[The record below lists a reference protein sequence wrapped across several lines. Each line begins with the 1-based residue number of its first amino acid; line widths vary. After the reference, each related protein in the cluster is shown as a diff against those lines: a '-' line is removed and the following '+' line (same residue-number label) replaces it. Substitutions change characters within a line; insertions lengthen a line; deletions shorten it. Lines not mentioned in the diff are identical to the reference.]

1 MHVCKHCIPYYI
13 EGRLYRVQYFFFLN
27 QRKTLSLRPKYEL
40 YSESGSGVPAQA
52 DSSEVLPG
60 MVEVLG
66 P

>member
-1 MHVCKHCIPYYI
+1 MYSTI
-13 EGRLYRVQYFFFLN
+13 LFFFFKE
-27 QRKTLSLRPKYEL
+27 RKTLSLRPKYEL
-40 YSESGSGVPAQA
+40 YSEPGSGVSAQA